1 MKPHLWIAGV
11 CILMLGGSA
20 FAQPVKPEGLTVEQ
34 FEKMVE
40 RIIPADMRQP
50 LEKIKPEDNAW
61 PEWEIILKAMAAADI
76 EARQYFNQLVAQ
88 TEPLTDEQWTWVA
101 DYVAF
106 FDKHLAHIKRGLKR
120 PKVCP
125 PTGQTLN
132 DAPSPLGDLRL
143 AAELLMMR
151 SRLNERE
158 RDATAAVA
166 DAVTA
171 MQIGYRFGRDGQ
183 TMIDGLVGAAFLM
196 RACHRMRELCGSS
209 EVQGAD
215 ELQKIIKAMKE
226 VDLPSIIAFMHRD
239 FVNDSLPSYLKYVVA
254 FQPDAPVAAKREA
267 AFELAFGGFWM
278 AGLSD
283 DQKSAANDWLL
294 ANLTLFD
301 ADAEL
306 KRDRRIWGTA
316 SHDDWQLSEPDD
328 QFLDVLMGGDLKR
341 VFTPLV
347 EALKDGRMLDAEAS
361 AELAK
366 AAQQVIRKRRS
377 YTWVCD
383 RFAVIAKT
391 ANADI
396 DATRVIV
403 ACRIYQLRHGKLPET
418 LASLVDEKL
427 IESVPTDPFDGK
439 PLRYDATRG
448 VIWSVG
454 TNRTDEGGKVEQSEG
469 SALLNIDYEDIVWKM
484 PFVEMP
490 DE

>member
-1 MKPHLWIAGV
+1 
-11 CILMLGGSA
+11 
-20 FAQPVKPEGLTVEQ
+20 
-34 FEKMVE
+34 
-40 RIIPADMRQP
+40 
-50 LEKIKPEDNAW
+50 
-61 PEWEIILKAMAAADI
+61 
-76 EARQYFNQLVAQ
+76 
-88 TEPLTDEQWTWVA
+88 
-101 DYVAF
+101 
-106 FDKHLAHIKRGLKR
+106 
-120 PKVCP
+120 
-125 PTGQTLN
+125 
-132 DAPSPLGDLRL
+132 
-143 AAELLMMR
+143 
-151 SRLNERE
+151 
-158 RDATAAVA
+158 
-166 DAVTA
+166 
-171 MQIGYRFGRDGQ
+171 
-183 TMIDGLVGAAFLM
+183 
-196 RACHRMRELCGSS
+196 
-209 EVQGAD
+209 
-215 ELQKIIKAMKE
+215 
-226 VDLPSIIAFMHRD
+226 
-239 FVNDSLPSYLKYVVA
+239 
-254 FQPDAPVAAKREA
+254 
-267 AFELAFGGFWM
+267 M